1 MRYTAKA
8 FDVSHY
14 QPPSK
19 VDYAAAKA
27 DGYGLVI
34 INFTDGVT
42 PDPAAR
48 EHYRLAKAAGLLIG
62 AYHYVHSDPTA
73 AQQVE
78 AFREATAGLTFDV
91 KPWLDIE
98 APDVATRATRAY
110 DMRCLPG
117 SQFARATIY
126 INLNDDQHCGHQKWM
141 REHTLAQARYRAAGT
156 APPLSGAG
164 VLPAWE
170 HCYHQWTGNAK
181 ALAFE
186 DYEEGLASLPAW
198 EHCYHQWTGN
208 GKVRWY
214 RGEIDLIVYDPDKV
228 PWIVNVVPEPLL
240 PTKGTRLAEIGKMVS
255 DARKALQAAEQAIEE
270 LEDEL

>member
-170 HCYHQWTGNAK
+170 HCYHQWTGN
-181 ALAFE
+181 
-186 DYEEGLASLPAW
+186 
-198 EHCYHQWTGN
+198 